1 AHSDNLPARTN
12 VEFKVQ
18 VNAAHSDIHNGCSTK
33 PRHTSCMT
41 NIVSTEAG
49 ELHCHSPEQV
59 QLNKRN
65 SRFTLCGK
73 QKSFAERKNLINN
86 HAKPATQ
93 FRCSRQKKMATKPN
107 CGQQQQV
114 EANGKHIYT
123 LQKDSAERLDDNNA
137 QATPQVIVVPCVD
150 YCDKPHAKRTH
161 RQTSDEIKK
170 KSRPDLSVIDTDEL
184 HTLQL
189 SRKPVHGGRI
199 CVSIDE
205 RHDRNRSSS
214 ASVPYGV
221 SNL

>member
-1 AHSDNLPARTN
+1 MQGSLAVSRAIGDKHLGY
-12 VEFKVQ
+12 
-18 VNAAHSDIHNGCSTK
+18 AAHSDIHNGCSTK

-65 SRFTLCGK
+65 SRCHNVK
-73 QKSFAERKNLINN
+73 CS
-86 HAKPATQ
+86 PATQ